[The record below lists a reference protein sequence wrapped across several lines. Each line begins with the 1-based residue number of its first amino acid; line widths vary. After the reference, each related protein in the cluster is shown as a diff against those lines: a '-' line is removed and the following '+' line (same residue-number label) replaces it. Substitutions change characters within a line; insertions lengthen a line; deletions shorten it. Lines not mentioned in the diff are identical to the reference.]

1 MWTGTHLGTR
11 LQTLLTTTA
20 DALARD
26 TGFVQRT
33 SKLTGAHFVQALLF
47 GWLNNPQATLQ
58 QLAQMAGS
66 VGISISPQGLAQRF
80 TEAAAQLLQRL
91 LEAAVTEIVT
101 ADPVAIPLLQRF
113 HGVYLLDST
122 TIILPDELAGLWP
135 GCGGHTQVRTQAA
148 LKLQVQFDLSS
159 GALIGPFLQAGRAH
173 EREAPRQT
181 AFPPGALR
189 LADLGYFHLET
200 LQELTTAGVFW
211 LSRLHMQPLIFDHTG
226 TPLDLVAWL
235 SQGNAYTYDVPVFL
249 GAQARLPARLLVV
262 RVPAQVA
269 EQRRRRLR
277 QEAQRKGQSLNK
289 RTLALA
295 AWTLLV
301 TNLPVEWRSIEE
313 ALVLQRA
320 RWQIEWLFKLWK
332 NLGRLDESRSAKPWR
347 QLCELDTQM
356 LALLVQHW
364 LLVLSWWQYPDRSLT
379 QAAQTIQRYATSLAL
394 ALPHLKRL
402 AVVITSI
409 QRCLQAGC
417 RITRRRK
424 QPSTYQLLLEEAS
437 SGSTVIG

>member
-1 MWTGTHLGTR
+1 MWTVTHLGTR

-33 SKLTGAHFVQALLF
+33 SKLSGAHFVQALLF

-66 VGISISPQGLAQRF
+66 VGVPISPQGFDQRF
-80 TEAAAQLLQRL
+80 TEGAAQLLQRL
-91 LEAAVTEIVT
+91 LDAAITEIV
-101 ADPVAIPLLQRF
+101 AANPVAIPLLQRF

-122 TIILPDELAGLWP
+122 TIILPDSLAPLWP
-135 GCGGHTQVRTQAA
+135 GCGGYTQARTQAA
-148 LKLQVQFDLSS
+148 LKLQVQFDVST
-159 GALIGPFLQAGRAH
+159 GALIGPFLQAGRVH
-173 EREAPRQT
+173 DREAPRQT
-181 AFPPGALR
+181 EFPPGALR

-200 LQELTTAGVFW
+200 LQQLTSAGVFW
-211 LSRLHMQPLIFDHTG
+211 LSRLHMQPLVFDQTG

-235 SQGNAYTYDVPVFL
+235 SQDSACTHDVPVFL

-277 QEAQRKGQSLNK
+277 QEAQRKGQPLNK

-301 TNLPVEWRSIEE
+301 TNLPSDLLTIEE
-313 ALVLQRA
+313 ALVLVRT
-320 RWQIEWLFKLWK
+320 RWQIELLFKLWK
-332 NLGRLDESRSAKPWR
+332 SLGHLDESRSAKPWR
-347 QLCELDTQM
+347 QLCELYAKM

-364 LLVLSWWQYPDRSLT
+364 LLILSCWQYPDRSLT
-379 QAAQTIQRYATSLAL
+379 QAAQTIQRYATALAL
-394 ALPHLKRL
+394 ALGCLTHLEE
-402 AVVITSI
+402 VIASI
-409 QRCLQAGC
+409 QGCLQAGC

-424 QPSTYQLLLEEAS
+424 HPSTYQLLFNCPPL
-437 SGSTVIG
+437 VP